1 MGRAGMGR
9 RPGAKGEGV
18 SLRATLRRR
27 SPQAS
32 ALPPPTSCLPL
43 GSRSA
48 NHSGIPQEYYKTSF
62 TLSF

>member
-9 RPGAKGEGV
+9 RLGAEGEGV
-18 SLRATLRRR
+18 SLRASLRR

-43 GSRSA
+43 GSCSA
-48 NHSGIPQEYYKTSF
+48 NHSGIPREYYKTSF

>member
-9 RPGAKGEGV
+9 RPGAEGEGV
-18 SLRATLRRR
+18 SLRASLRH

-43 GSRSA
+43 GSCSA
-48 NHSGIPQEYYKTSF
+48 NHSGILQEYYKTSF

>member
-9 RPGAKGEGV
+9 RPGAEGKGV
-18 SLRATLRRR
+18 SLRASLSRC

-43 GSRSA
+43 GSCSA
-48 NHSGIPQEYYKTSF
+48 NHPGIPQEYYKTSF